1 MDYIYRLH
9 YGRIFGVPLRGD
21 AVLYWLDLV
30 CLEKLSFYA
39 LDGIMV
45 EIGLLLAG
53 WDGWTRWDGG
63 GTGVGWREFCYQ
75 APERERHHWLL
86 RGGGQREVVAD
97 TSCIGD
103 ARARIIFVRSEK

>member
-53 WDGWTRWDGG
+53 WDGRTRWDGG
-63 GTGVGWREFCYQ
+63 GVEGPSLAGTGSGVPPLYLEVRRVPGSSGCHQF
-75 APERERHHWLL
+75 HWCC
-86 RGGGQREVVAD
+86 RGRGV
-97 TSCIGD
+97 
-103 ARARIIFVRSEK
+103 FVSVH

>member
-1 MDYIYRLH
+1 MCR
-9 YGRIFGVPLRGD
+9 
-21 AVLYWLDLV
+21 YWFYQG
-30 CLEKLSFYA
+30 CSEKLAFYA
-39 LDGIMV
+39 LGGIMG
-45 EIGLLLAG
+45 EIGLLLDE
-53 WDGWTRWDGG
+53 WDGWTGWDGG
-63 GTGVGWREFCYQ
+63 GTGVGWRECCYQ